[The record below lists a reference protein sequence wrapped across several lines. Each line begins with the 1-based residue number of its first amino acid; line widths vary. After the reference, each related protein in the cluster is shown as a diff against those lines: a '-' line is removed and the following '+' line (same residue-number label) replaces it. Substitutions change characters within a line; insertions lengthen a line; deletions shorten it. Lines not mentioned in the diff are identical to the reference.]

1 MSRRSIFF
9 SIGAVVVA
17 LIFAGI
23 FGLISN
29 RRDHVD
35 RLRETADQVFL
46 EAAGIRAKSANI
58 DLTGDPNLSLL
69 TPSTLTSADLV
80 SAIRREAEVLTV
92 GVVEAKAPTETMT
105 VEEALNALNIDPDS
119 LTELFTVVTAVV
131 EVTGDVPRLIQLI
144 DKTRDARITGP
155 LIGIASIK
163 FDFAGNQSVATL
175 KLVGIRF
182 NEQQISVASGTTLP

>member
-1 MSRRSIFF
+1 MSRRSIYF

-17 LIFAGI
+17 LIFAGV

-105 VEEALNALNIDPDS
+105 VEAALNALNIDPTS
-119 LTELFTVVTAVV
+119 VTELFTVVTAVV

-144 DKTRDARITGP
+144 DKTRDARVTGP

-163 FDFAGNQSVATL
+163 FDFAGNQTVATL
-175 KLVGIRF
+175 KLVGLRF
-182 NEQQISVASGTTLP
+182 NEQQISVAPETTLP

>member
-1 MSRRSIFF
+1 MSRRSIYF

-17 LIFAGI
+17 LIFAGV

-105 VEEALNALNIDPDS
+105 VEAALNALNIDPTS
-119 LTELFTVVTAVV
+119 VTELFTVVTAVV

-144 DKTRDARITGP
+144 DKTRDARVTGP

-163 FDFAGNQSVATL
+163 FDFAGNQTVATL
-175 KLVGIRF
+175 ELVGLRF
-182 NEQQISVASGTTLP
+182 NEKQISVAPETTLP

>member
-1 MSRRSIFF
+1 MSRRSIYF

-17 LIFAGI
+17 LIFAGV

-105 VEEALNALNIDPDS
+105 VEAVLNALNIDPTS
-119 LTELFTVVTAVV
+119 VTELFTVVTAVV

-144 DKTRDARITGP
+144 DKTRDARVTGP

-163 FDFAGNQSVATL
+163 FDFAGNQTVATL
-175 KLVGIRF
+175 KLVGLRF
-182 NEQQISVASGTTLP
+182 NEQQISVAPETTLP

>member
-1 MSRRSIFF
+1 MSRRSIYF

-17 LIFAGI
+17 LIFAGV

-105 VEEALNALNIDPDS
+105 VEAALNALNIDPTS
-119 LTELFTVVTAVV
+119 VTELFSVVTAVV

-144 DKTRDARITGP
+144 DKTRDARVTGP

-163 FDFAGNQSVATL
+163 FDFAGNQTVATL
-175 KLVGIRF
+175 KLVGLRF
-182 NEQQISVASGTTLP
+182 NEQQISVAPETTLP

>member
-1 MSRRSIFF
+1 MSRRSIYF

-17 LIFAGI
+17 SIFAGV

-105 VEEALNALNIDPDS
+105 VEAALNALNIDPTS
-119 LTELFTVVTAVV
+119 VTELFTVVTAVV

-163 FDFAGNQSVATL
+163 FDFAGNQTVATL
-175 KLVGIRF
+175 KLVGLRF
-182 NEQQISVASGTTLP
+182 NEQQISVAPETTLP

>member
-1 MSRRSIFF
+1 MSRRSIYL

-17 LIFAGI
+17 LIFAGV

-46 EAAGIRAKSANI
+46 EAAAIRAKSANI
-58 DLTGDPNLSLL
+58 NLVDNPNLSLL

-80 SAIRREAEVLTV
+80 GAIRREAEILTV
-92 GVVEAKAPTETMT
+92 GVVEVNSPAETMT
-105 VEEALNALNIDPDS
+105 VEAALTALNIDPDS

-182 NEQQISVASGTTLP
+182 NEQQISVASETTLP

>member
-1 MSRRSIFF
+1 MSRRSIYL

-17 LIFAGI
+17 LIFAGV
-23 FGLISN
+23 FGSISN

-46 EAAGIRAKSANI
+46 EAAAIRAKSANI
-58 DLTGDPNLSLL
+58 NLVDNPNLSLL

-80 SAIRREAEVLTV
+80 GAIRREAEILTV
-92 GVVEAKAPTETMT
+92 GVVEVNSPAETMT
-105 VEEALNALNIDPDS
+105 VEAALTALNIDPDS

-182 NEQQISVASGTTLP
+182 NEQQISVASETTLP